1 MLKKFAT
8 VIVAVFLLANIYGCV
23 ALLAGAAGGGGTA
36 FWLGGKLSQEL
47 NASSDRTF
55 KATKSALKAMR
66 LEITKET
73 IKEDV
78 IQVMGNYT
86 DGRTIWID
94 IRPHTET
101 SSQIELRVG
110 AKGDKEAAK
119 KILNKIK
126 RYL

>member
-1 MLKKFAT
+1 
-8 VIVAVFLLANIYGCV
+8 
-23 ALLAGAAGGGGTA
+23 
-36 FWLGGKLSQEL
+36 
-47 NASSDRTF
+47 
-55 KATKSALKAMR
+55 MR

-94 IRPHTET
+94 IRPLTET
-101 SSQIELRVG
+101 SSRIELRVG